1 MRKSSLIGLI
11 ALTVAGSYL
20 SIGTTQS
27 EENKNSL
34 SVVTKRKDNTQMVR
48 IPAGPFVM
56 GAQIEPGFDFKT
68 LRIKSFYI
76 DRFEVTNKLYG
87 KFVRLTSNGYTSSY
101 SKDKRFNP
109 PSHPVVGISWFD
121 SKAYCLWAGKR
132 LPTEAEWEKAA
143 RGSGPNK
150 YNPLNGRL
158 NPEIPLRNLW
168 ANFRPIISLKYD
180 FFHADPAADGF
191 RFTAPVGSFPNET
204 GPHGI
209 YDMAGNV
216 WEWVADVY
224 PTRKVR
230 ENKEKYK
237 GLKIQRGGSWLNLK
251 QLLDPTYR
259 RWSNPYIRSDSAT
272 GFRCAKSNSPKN
284 QTPE

>member
-1 MRKSSLIGLI
+1 MRKSSFIGLI
-11 ALTVAGSYL
+11 VLTVAGIHL
-20 SIGTTQS
+20 LIGTAQS
-27 EENKNSL
+27 GENKKSL
-34 SVVTKRKDNTQMVR
+34 SGVIKGEDNAQMVR
-48 IPAGPFVM
+48 IPGGPFVM
-56 GAQIEPGFDFKT
+56 GAQIEPGFNFKI
-68 LRIKSFYI
+68 LHVKSFYI
-76 DRFEVTNKLYG
+76 DRFEVTNKFYE
-87 KFVRLTSNGYTSSY
+87 KFVGVTNNRYTSSY
-101 SKDKRFNP
+101 SKDKRFNK

-121 SKAYCLWAGKR
+121 SKAYCQWAGKR
-132 LPTEAEWEKAA
+132 LPTEVEWEKAA

-150 YNPLNGRL
+150 YNPLKGRI
-158 NPEIPLRNLW
+158 NPEIPLKNLW
-168 ANFRPIISLKYD
+168 ANFRPIISLGYD

-224 PTRKVR
+224 PTRDVR
-230 ENKEKYK
+230 DNKKNYED
-237 GLKIQRGGSWLNLK
+237 LKMQRGGSWLNLK

-272 GFRCAKSNSPKN
+272 GFRCAKSDSPKN
-284 QTPE
+284 